1 MTTAIIIILFYFIAS
16 HFGLFLLFK
25 KAGIEGWK
33 ALVPFYSIYT
43 AIKIIRKP
51 VWWMAIY
58 YIPFLGFIVWVGII
72 VELLKQFKILS
83 FWEHALAVI
92 FTPFYLAYIGLSDQ
106 YKFAGYEF
114 VAKYK
119 KTKIR
124 EWADAIAFAVIAATL
139 IRAIYIEA
147 FTIPTSSME
156 KSLLV
161 GDFLFV
167 SKVSYG
173 SRIPN
178 TPIFFPFAHHTL
190 PGTDNVKSYSEL
202 IKLPYKRLF
211 KLQNVKRNEAVVF
224 NFPAGD
230 TVAVEQQARTY
241 YALLREYDAIFGKE
255 NGRKYFT
262 KGMPKK
268 YQKNFIDRYFQ
279 PNRNAT
285 DEMTYTRAQKIVSE
299 GFGIRARPVDKR
311 ENYIKR
317 CVALPGDELKIIDG
331 KLFIDDKEA
340 YQSEG
345 LQTSYSV
352 ECVTQQNPN
361 SPPIRMQT
369 LIDNEI
375 TDINWSPGY
384 GSTMDM
390 HLTKE
395 ALEYVRSLSNVVS
408 ITIVNKEKGHYQNSE
423 LKSYPIFPNTADY
436 NWTEDN
442 FGPITIPY
450 KGQIL
455 ELTAKN
461 LPMYVRLIQIYE
473 GNELKTE
480 NGKIYINGQETPT
493 YEVQMDY
500 YWMMGDNRHNSQDS
514 RFWGFV
520 PEDHVVGK
528 AVFIWMS
535 LDPNKS
541 LFSKIRWDRVFNLV
555 HKDDDAYQE
564 RKEMVQ

>member
-1 MTTAIIIILFYFIAS
+1 MTTAIYIILFYFIGS
-16 HFGLFLLFK
+16 HFGLYLLFK
-25 KAGIEGWK
+25 KAGEDGWK
-33 ALVPFYSIYT
+33 ALVPFYSTYL
-43 AIKIIRKP
+43 AIKIIHKP
-51 VWWMAIY
+51 IWWMLVY

-83 FWEHALAVI
+83 FWEHALAVV
-92 FTPFYLAYIGLSDQ
+92 FTPFYLAYVGLTDHH
-106 YKFAGYEF
+106 KFAGYEF
-114 VAKYK
+114 VKTYK

-190 PGTDNVKSYSEL
+190 PGTENVKSYSEL

-211 KLQNVKRNEAVVF
+211 KFQDVKRNEAVVF

-241 YALLREYDAIFGKE
+241 YALLREYNAIFGE
-255 NGRKYFT
+255 EDGRNYFMNGL
-262 KGMPKK
+262 PKT

-279 PNRNAT
+279 PNRDQN
-285 DEMTYTRAQKIVSE
+285 DDMTYARAQKIVAE
-299 GFGIRARPVDKR
+299 GFEVSARPVDKR

-317 CVALPGDELKIIDG
+317 CVALPGDQLQIIDG
-331 KLFIDDKEA
+331 KLLIDGKEA
-340 YQSEG
+340 YQAEG
-345 LQTSYSV
+345 LQTTYT
-352 ECVTQQNPN
+352 VTCKAQTNPQL
-361 SPPIRMQT
+361 PPIRYEQ

-375 TDINWSPGY
+375 TDFSWSPEMGN
-384 GSTMDM
+384 TIDL
-390 HLTKE
+390 HLSKE
-395 ALEYVRSLSNVVS
+395 SLYFIRSLSNVESVTK
-408 ITIVNKEKGHYQNSE
+408 INKEKGFYQNSS
-423 LKSYPIFPNTADY
+423 LKSYPIFPNTAETD
-436 NWTEDN
+436 WTEDN
-442 FGPITIPY
+442 FGPINIPY
-450 KGQIL
+450 KGQVL
-455 ELTAKN
+455 ELTTAN
-461 LPMYVRLIQIYE
+461 LPMYRRLIEIYE
-473 GNELKTE
+473 GNELKVE
-480 NGKIYINGQETPT
+480 EGQMYINGKATT
-493 YEVQMDY
+493 SYEVKMDY

-520 PEDHVVGK
+520 PEDHIVGK

-555 HKDDDAYQE
+555 HKDDEAYGE

>member
-1 MTTAIIIILFYFIAS
+1 MTTALYIILFYFIGS
-16 HFGLFLLFK
+16 HVGLYLLFK

-33 ALVPFYSIYT
+33 ALVPFYSTFI
-43 AIKIIRKP
+43 AIKLIRKP
-51 VWWMAIY
+51 IWWMAIY

-83 FWEHALAVI
+83 FWEHTLAVV
-92 FTPFYLAYIGLSDQ
+92 FTPFYLAYVGFSEQ
-106 YKFAGYEF
+106 HQFVGYDF
-114 VAKYK
+114 VAKYQ

-167 SKVSYG
+167 SKISYG

-178 TPIFFPFAHHTL
+178 TPIFFPFAHHTM
-190 PGTDNVKSYSEL
+190 PGTEDVKSYSEL
-202 IKLPYKRLF
+202 VKLPYKRLF
-211 KLQNVKRNEAVVF
+211 KFQDVKRNEAVVF

-241 YALLREYDAIFGKE
+241 YAMLREYKALFGKE
-255 NGRKYFT
+255 GRNYFMN
-262 KGMPKK
+262 GMPQKVQNGFKK
-268 YQKNFIDRYFQ
+268 RFLPLGENMSAAK
-279 PNRNAT
+279 
-285 DEMTYTRAQKIVSE
+285 AQKIVSE
-299 GFGIRARPVDKR
+299 GFEVTARPVDKR

-317 CVALPGDELKIIDG
+317 CVALPGDDLEIIDR
-331 KLFIDDKEA
+331 KLFINGEEA

-345 LQTSYSV
+345 LQTNYIV
-352 ECVTQQNPN
+352 HCKQQNNPQI
-361 SPPIRMQT
+361 PPIRIQK
-369 LIDNEI
+369 LIDSEI
-375 TDINWSPGY
+375 TDFQWDPSY
-384 GSTMDM
+384 GSKMVM
-390 HLTKE
+390 HLTAE
-395 ALEYVRSLSNVVS
+395 SLDLIRSISNVDS
-408 ITIVNKEKGHYQNSE
+408 ITVINKEKGYYQNSQI
-423 LKSYPIFPNTADY
+423 KDYPIFPNTPETD
-436 NWTEDN
+436 WTEDN
-442 FGPITIPY
+442 FGPLQIPY
-450 KGQIL
+450 KGQKL
-455 ELTAKN
+455 ELTTAN
-461 LPMYVRLIQIYE
+461 LPLYERLIDIYE
-473 GNELKTE
+473 ANDLEIKDGD
-480 NGKIYINGQETPT
+480 IYINGKKTT
-493 YEVQMDY
+493 NYEVKMDY

-520 PEDHVVGK
+520 PEDHIVGK

-555 HKDDDAYQE
+555 HKDDEAYQE

>member
-1 MTTAIIIILFYFIAS
+1 MTTAFYILLFYFIGS
-16 HFGLFLLFK
+16 HFGLYLLFK
-25 KAGIEGWK
+25 KAGVPGWK
-33 ALVPFYSIYT
+33 ALVPFYSTYV
-43 AIKIIRKP
+43 AIKMIHKP
-51 VWWMAIY
+51 IWWMAIY

-83 FWEHALAVI
+83 FWEHALAVVL
-92 FTPFYLAYIGLSDQ
+92 TPFYLAYVGLSEQ
-106 YKFAGYEF
+106 YQHAGYEF
-114 VAKYK
+114 VTTYK
-119 KTKIR
+119 KTKMR
-124 EWADAIAFAVIAATL
+124 EWADAIAFAVIAATI

-178 TPIFFPFAHHTL
+178 TPIFFPFAHHTM
-190 PGTDNVKSYSEL
+190 PGTDNLQSYSEL
-202 IKLPYKRLF
+202 IQLPYRRLF
-211 KLQNVKRNEAVVF
+211 KFQDVKRNEAVVF

-241 YALLREYDAIFGKE
+241 YALLREYDAIFSKE
-255 NGRKYFT
+255 NGRNYFT
-262 KGMPKK
+262 NGMPKK

-279 PNRNAT
+279 PDRNLT
-285 DEMTYTRAQKIVSE
+285 DDMTYAKAQKIVSE
-299 GFGIRARPVDKR
+299 GFEIKDRPVDKR

-317 CVALPGDELKIIDG
+317 CVALPGDNLEIIDG
-331 KLFIDDKEA
+331 KLLIDGKEA
-340 YQSEG
+340 YQAEG
-345 LQTSYSV
+345 LQTSYTV
-352 ECVTQQNPN
+352 ECSPSSNPQT
-361 SPPIRMQT
+361 PPIRLQM

-375 TDINWSPGY
+375 TDFTWSPEM
-384 GSTMDM
+384 GSTIEM

-395 ALEYVRSLSNVVS
+395 SLAYIRSLPNVQSV
-408 ITIVNKEKGHYQNSE
+408 TRVNKEKGYYQESS
-423 LKSYPIFPNTADY
+423 LQSYPIFPNTSDY
-436 NWTEDN
+436 DWTEDN

-450 KGQIL
+450 KGQVL
-455 ELTAKN
+455 ELTIKN
-461 LPMYVRLIQIYE
+461 LPMYERLIDIYE
-473 GNELKTE
+473 NNDLNVE
-480 NGKIYINGQETPT
+480 NGQIYINGEATNN
-493 YEVQMDY
+493 YEVKMDY

-520 PEDHVVGK
+520 PEDHIVGK

-541 LFSKIRWDRVFNLV
+541 LFSKIRWDRVFNIV
-555 HKDDDAYQE
+555 HQDDEAYGN
-564 RKEMVQ
+564 RKEMAQ

>member
-1 MTTAIIIILFYFIAS
+1 
-16 HFGLFLLFK
+16 
-25 KAGIEGWK
+25 
-33 ALVPFYSIYT
+33 
-43 AIKIIRKP
+43 
-51 VWWMAIY
+51 
-58 YIPFLGFIVWVGII
+58 
-72 VELLKQFKILS
+72 
-83 FWEHALAVI
+83 
-92 FTPFYLAYIGLSDQ
+92 
-106 YKFAGYEF
+106 
-114 VAKYK
+114 
-119 KTKIR
+119 
-124 EWADAIAFAVIAATL
+124 
-139 IRAIYIEA
+139 
-147 FTIPTSSME
+147 
-156 KSLLV
+156 
-161 GDFLFV
+161 
-167 SKVSYG
+167 
-173 SRIPN
+173 
-178 TPIFFPFAHHTL
+178 
-190 PGTDNVKSYSEL
+190 
-202 IKLPYKRLF
+202 
-211 KLQNVKRNEAVVF
+211 
-224 NFPAGD
+224 
-230 TVAVEQQARTY
+230 VAVEQQARTY

-262 KGMPKK
+262 AGMPKK

-279 PNRNAT
+279 PKRDAN

-352 ECVTQQNPN
+352 DCVTQQNPN

-408 ITIVNKEKGHYQNSE
+408 ITRVNKEKGHYQDSE
-423 LKSYPIFPNTADY
+423 VKSYPIFPNTADY

-455 ELTAKN
+455 ELTANN

-480 NGKIYINGQETPT
+480 NGKIYINSQETTT
-493 YEVQMDY
+493 YEVKMDY